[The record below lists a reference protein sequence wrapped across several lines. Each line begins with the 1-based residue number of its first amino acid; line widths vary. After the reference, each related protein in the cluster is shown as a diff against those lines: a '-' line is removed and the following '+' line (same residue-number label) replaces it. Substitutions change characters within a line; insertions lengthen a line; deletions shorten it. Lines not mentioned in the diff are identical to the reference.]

1 VLIARVHTEFCQF
14 IRQAAPLVGRRLS
27 VFIVERDI
35 SVDGA
40 SVNSRILKSRALSNN
55 ENRTAID
62 FQTAELSIIEY
73 DIFKFF
79 PTPSTFGTGN
89 GNEAGG
95 FFLSGLVCLITG

>member
-1 VLIARVHTEFCQF
+1 M
-14 IRQAAPLVGRRLS
+14 
-27 VFIVERDI
+27 
-35 SVDGA
+35 
-40 SVNSRILKSRALSNN
+40 KALSNN
-55 ENRTAID
+55 ENLTALA

-95 FFLSGLVCLITG
+95 IYYPVWCA

>member
-1 VLIARVHTEFCQF
+1 MA
-14 IRQAAPLVGRRLS
+14 
-27 VFIVERDI
+27 
-35 SVDGA
+35 
-40 SVNSRILKSRALSNN
+40 
-55 ENRTAID
+55 

-95 FFLSGLVCLITG
+95 FFSGLVCLITGWMEHIMRPTRRSSVQNSGRDSRTPQTDTQTEPTVAVRGFIHEYSCRCAVKQPINHE